1 MKAGTAKKLGV
12 TAARA
17 PVAFA
22 SRSVAAR
29 KAWATRT
36 SPRYR
41 AARSERTSKR
51 ALAAWAAAHGWRV
64 VFFEGSTGA
73 PRTGIVDA
81 VLLRLARAKADVVE
95 IRLVQLKAGA
105 GGLTAREIARLKS
118 AVQTI
123 RSEWVLA
130 AFDGT
135 ELHFVPGDPHAGH
148 GAEQRAAPGGRRAG
162 QRSGRAARR

>member
-1 MKAGTAKKLGV
+1 MKAKATKQLA
-12 TAARA
+12 TAAA
-17 PVAFA
+17 TAATAVFA
-22 SRSVAAR
+22 ARSVAAR

-41 AARSERTSKR
+41 AGKSERSSKL
-51 ALAAWAAAHGWRV
+51 ALSAWAKVNGWRV

-81 VLLRLARAKADVVE
+81 ILIRLARGRPDVVE

-105 GGLTAREIARLKS
+105 GGLTGREIARLKS
-118 AVQTI
+118 ALQSM
-123 RSEWVLA
+123 RCDWVLA

-135 ELHFVPGDPHAGH
+135 DLHFLPGDQHPAH
-148 GAEQRAAPGGRRAG
+148 GA
-162 QRSGRAARR
+162 

>member
-1 MKAGTAKKLGV
+1 MASIPKKRRLAGV
-12 TAARA
+12 AA
-17 PVAFA
+17 AFA
-22 SRSVAAR
+22 ARSVAAR

-41 AARSERTSKR
+41 AGRSERASKR
-51 ALAAWAAAHGWRV
+51 ALSAWADAHGWRV

-81 VLLRLARAKADVVE
+81 VLIRLARAKADNVE

-105 GGLTAREIARLKS
+105 GGLTASDITRLKT
-118 AVQTI
+118 AAQAI
-123 RSEWVLA
+123 RCEWILA

-135 ELHFVPGDPHAGH
+135 ELHFLSGDQHSGH
-148 GAEQRAAPGGRRAG
+148 GAEQRAAPDG
-162 QRSGRAARR
+162 QRGGQRVGRATRR